1 MTKVMVRL
9 YFSTRQKNV
18 LDEAGEETTWEE
30 TCSFYAAQ
38 RKCWKSILGNIR
50 GAKKGRSAWAMHVE
64 EDCGWRLINGD
75 HASDTW

>member
-50 GAKKGRSAWAMHVE
+50 GAKKRKVSMGNACRGRLWMEV
-64 EDCGWRLINGD
+64 D
-75 HASDTW
+75 